1 MPNWRDKSADDY
13 SSPLKTASKPTAYK
27 KDGAAQSSPT
37 EPAKPETASA
47 DPSLKPEPGKTRP
60 TPSSPPGRRRVIGV
74 LAIFAL
80 GVGLGAGFG
89 WWLKPSPPH
98 LVDIRESLAGI
109 SKQLQQTQA
118 TNANLESEL
127 LKVGKRVADMESWQR
142 RVCQK
147 RAPGDC
153 D

>member
-1 MPNWRDKSADDY
+1 VSNWRDKTGDDY
-13 SSPLKTASKPTAYK
+13 SSPLKTAGKPTAYK
-27 KDGAAQSSPT
+27 KDGGAQTPPTDSPQ
-37 EPAKPETASA
+37 
-47 DPSLKPEPGKTRP
+47 PEPTSVEPDLKRERTGTP
-60 TPSSPPGRRRVIGV
+60 SAPSSPPGRRRTIGV
-74 LAIFAL
+74 LVIFAV
-80 GVGLGAGFG
+80 GVGLGAGLG
-89 WWLKPSPPH
+89 WWLKPAPPY
-98 LVDIRESLAGI
+98 VADIRETLAGI

-118 TNANLESEL
+118 TNTSLQNEL